1 MEFLTEFNYPH
12 QISMRILSAPS
23 MKEFCN
29 IFQFLYKYIK
39 ADSQKTTAL
48 DSKPA
53 DEIPKVFKMLG
64 YPFTISKSNLHS
76 VGSPHAWPIILG
88 ALCWLI
94 ELIRHAMGVGQD
106 IDGHVLFPEDNYG
119 AGEYQED
126 GPQPEDKYFFGYLEK
141 SYSAFM
147 MGQELDE
154 LGEFDNEFADN
165 IRSRNAALL
174 EGMEE
179 LVKENMSL
187 EEELNAL
194 KNDSSRLQKLTDKKT
209 TLTSDREK
217 FVNYI
222 GDLGRHRKQLEDVN
236 NQLTEELQGLK
247 VEQDAVMQENSML
260 QHTLNNQEL
269 SAGDVERMKHEKKEL
284 QKAKEQLEKSRDYF
298 DQQIWEKEMQY
309 AKKHEET
316 EKHIREY
323 NEVARKLKLIPPS
336 AENANG
342 IDFEMHFNPL
352 SQRPDQRA
360 HVDFKGTIKPALLR
374 LKQQISERSRTI
386 QSQVITEEEAFDQIS
401 DMVSDKQEE
410 VTALGTRL
418 QALDKDLEW
427 KKEIMSKEYQK
438 STGNAQSLDER
449 VQQMRGKLLECQET
463 VEEQE
468 EKFKELKHRTEGS
481 KVAREQEK
489 DEYSD
494 FILKACH
501 MIKEH
506 KTLIQNRIHEVLEQ
520 AEEELEQTR
529 QLETPKSSIPLSH
542 QQKEQQK

>member
-1 MEFLTEFNYPH
+1 
-12 QISMRILSAPS
+12 

-222 GDLGRHRKQLEDVN
+222 GDLGRHRKQQEDVN

>member
-179 LVKENMSL
+179 LVKQNMSF

-386 QSQVITEEEAFDQIS
+386 KSQVITEEEAFDQIS

-468 EKFKELKHRTEGS
+468 EKFKELKLRAEGS

-489 DEYSD
+489 EEYSD
-494 FILKACH
+494 FVLKACH
-501 MIKEH
+501 IIKEH

-529 QLETPKSSIPLSH
+529 QLEVPKSSLSH